1 MEDMRAFLADKRRR
15 FWTGLEGAES
25 KTIINFNS
33 NNQIQQI
40 HCRKKIEPYSGVFLQ
55 RQKRMVIYYV
65 KQFVKESQWREKQTL
80 CFQKIGII
88 WPFLCINWNQIQ
100 KPNNQNPK

>member
-25 KTIINFNS
+25 KTIISFNS

-40 HCRKKIEPYSGVFLQ
+40 HWEKKIGE
-55 RQKRMVIYYV
+55 
-65 KQFVKESQWREKQTL
+65 
-80 CFQKIGII
+80 
-88 WPFLCINWNQIQ
+88 IQ
-100 KPNNQNPK
+100 KTFKALPK